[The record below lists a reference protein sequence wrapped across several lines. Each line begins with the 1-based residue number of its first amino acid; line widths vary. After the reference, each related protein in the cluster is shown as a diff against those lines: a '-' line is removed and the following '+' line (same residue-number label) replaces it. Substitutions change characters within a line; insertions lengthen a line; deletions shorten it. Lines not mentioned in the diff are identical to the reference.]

1 MSYEIKNNRSVI
13 SIIVTTTY
21 RLSTVKLGPTDVH
34 NSVCNQQRLLR
45 ALTAYLF
52 TEVQHCEMLRSYV

>member
-1 MSYEIKNNRSVI
+1 MKIIVVI

-21 RLSTVKLGPTDVH
+21 RLSTAKLGPNDIH
-34 NSVCNQQRLLR
+34 SSVCNQQTLLR

-52 TEVQHCEMLRSYV
+52 TEVQHCEMLCSYV